1 MVEKVGD
8 KHYWEQWAKDIA
20 DIARRHVDNIR
31 RLIEGQGQFRRAFQ
45 SFVKG
50 LRRNIN
56 PNIDDDAAI
65 EMISQHLI
73 TRPVFQALFEDA
85 PFLRE
90 NPISQA
96 MEKLLSLL
104 DKTTY
109 EKDQQQLRKFY
120 DSVRLR
126 CEGIETAEGRQS
138 VIAEL
143 YGTFFK
149 TALSREVERLGIVFT
164 PVEVV
169 DFINQSV
176 ADILKKEFHRTLSD
190 DDVHII
196 DPFTGTGTFL
206 VRMIQQGL
214 IRPDALPYKYHAEL
228 HANEIVLL
236 AYYIASVNIENAYHD
251 AAGGPYAPFPGI
263 CLTDTFQLYEKTAA
277 EKAELDGMDDP
288 YFAKNSKRADD
299 QRRQPMKVIIGNPPY
314 SAKQTSAN
322 DNAQNESYPYL
333 ESRIAETYAAGTNA
347 TNKNALYDSYI
358 KAFRWAS
365 DRLGENG
372 GVIGFVTN
380 AGWLDGQAMNGLRTC
395 FEKEFTSIYV
405 YNLRGNARSKG
416 ETRRKEAGNVFGGGS
431 RTPIAITILVKN
443 PAAKTEKASIYYR
456 AMDDYLSRE
465 AKLAT
470 VKALKSAAS
479 TQFTQKVLKPNEQ
492 GDWLNQRSNL
502 FPSFPA
508 IQPEKKFDEK
518 TESIFTVNS
527 RGYETGR
534 DAWVY
539 GFSVKN
545 TQDNLSRMIDFYLK
559 ELARYKAEK
568 NDVNNVKDFLNK
580 DTTKISWTRSLINS
594 IQREKT
600 ITYLPHSF
608 REAIYRPFCKEFV
621 YFGNDL
627 ITYPGQMPNF
637 FPLTSNMN
645 LLICLSGAGNAQE
658 PSCLIVN
665 HIVDVNSFEAGTQ
678 CFPLY
683 WYERKVDEGSL
694 FDTAK
699 EPEYIRHD
707 GISDA
712 ILKEA
717 RRQYGDDNISKED
730 IFFYVYGFLHS
741 PEYRTQFDADLKKS
755 LPRVPFVDRADDFA
769 AFRDAGRA
777 LAELHL
783 HYEDQPAPEGVVVEK
798 SADDFRVEK
807 MRFAKTGKAKDKSTI
822 IYNGAITIRNIPQ
835 EVYNYVLN
843 GRSAVEWIMERYQ
856 VTTDKASGIRNDPN
870 DWAREHDDPSYILRL
885 LLSVMTVSLR
895 TMDIVRR
902 LPKVNFLAQD

>member
-1 MVEKVGD
+1 M
-8 KHYWEQWAKDIA
+8 
-20 DIARRHVDNIR
+20 
-31 RLIEGQGQFRRAFQ
+31 
-45 SFVKG
+45 KG
-50 LRRNIN
+50 LRRTIN

-120 DSVRLR
+120 GSVRLR

-277 EKAELDGMDDP
+277 EKAELDNMDDP

-314 SAKQTSAN
+314 SVGQRSAN

-333 ESRIAETYAAGTNA
+333 ESRIAETYAAGTSA

-365 DRLGENG
+365 DRLGESG

-380 AGWLDGQAMNGLRTC
+380 AGWLDGQAMDGLRTC

-405 YNLRGNARSKG
+405 YNLRGNQRTKG
-416 ETRRKEAGNVFGGGS
+416 EMSRKEGGKIFGGGS

-443 PAAKTEKASIYYR
+443 PATETEKASIYYR

-465 AKLAT
+465 AKLAAII
-470 VKALKSAAS
+470 KMKSAANS
-479 TQFTQKVLKPNEQ
+479 KFTQKVLKPNAH
-492 GDWLNQRSNL
+492 GDWLNQRSEL

-508 IQPEKKFDEK
+508 IQPDKKFDEE
-518 TESIFTVNS
+518 TNSIFTVNS

-539 GFSVKN
+539 NFSHDSVVKN
-545 TQDNLSRMIDFYLK
+545 AARMIDFYNSELLRYQASAISKK
-559 ELARYKAEK
+559 EFS
-568 NDVNNVKDFLNK
+568 DFLNR
-580 DTTKISWTRSLINS
+580 DPTKISWTSSLIQTLKRKQAIKFNADLV
-594 IQREKT
+594 RA
-600 ITYLPHSF
+600 SF
-608 REAIYRPFCKEFV
+608 YRPFCKN
-621 YFGNDL
+621 YFYSGKEL
-627 ITYPGQMPNF
+627 IHRIGQIPNF
-637 FPLTSNMN
+637 FPSSTSAN
-645 LLICLSGAGNAQE
+645 LLICISGIG
-658 PSCLIVN
+658 SSDFTTLIVDC
-665 HIVDVNSFEAGTQ
+665 IPCLDMVEKSQ

-683 WYERKVDEGSL
+683 WYERKVEEGSL

-717 RRQYGDDNISKED
+717 RRQYDDDNISKED

-755 LPRVPFVDRADDFA
+755 LPRVPLVDRAEDFA

-783 HYEDQPAPEGVVVEK
+783 HYENQPAPEGVVVEK

-822 IYNGAITIRNIPQ
+822 IYNGAITIRDIPQ
-835 EVYNYVLN
+835 EVYDYVLN

-902 LPKVNFLAQD
+902 LPKVNLLAKD

>member
-1 MVEKVGD
+1 M
-8 KHYWEQWAKDIA
+8 
-20 DIARRHVDNIR
+20 
-31 RLIEGQGQFRRAFQ
+31 
-45 SFVKG
+45 KG
-50 LRRNIN
+50 LQRNIN

-73 TRPVFQALFEDA
+73 TRPVFQALFENA
-85 PFLRE
+85 PFLAE

-104 DKTTY
+104 DETAY
-109 EKDQQQLRKFY
+109 ETEQQQLRKFY

-149 TALSREVERLGIVFT
+149 TALSKEVERLGIVFT

-236 AYYIASVNIENAYHD
+236 AYYIASVNIENAYHE
-251 AAGGPYAPFPGI
+251 AVGGPYAPFPGI

-277 EKAELDGMDDP
+277 EKAELDNIDDP

-314 SAKQTSAN
+314 SAKQASAN
-322 DNAQNESYPYL
+322 DDAQNTHYLYL
-333 ESRIAETYAAGTNA
+333 EKHIADTYAQFSSASLLLG
-347 TNKNALYDSYI
+347 LYDSYV

-365 DRLGENG
+365 DRLGKNG
-372 GVIGFVTN
+372 GIIGFVTN
-380 AGWLDGQAMNGLRTC
+380 ATWLDGQSMDGLRKC

-405 YNLRGNARSKG
+405 YNLRGNQRTKG
-416 ETRRKEAGNVFGGGS
+416 EMSRKEGGKIFGGGS

-443 PAAKTEKASIYYR
+443 LSVQAEKATIYYR
-456 AMDDYLSRE
+456 AVEDYLSRE
-465 AKLAT
+465 DKLNAIR
-470 VKALKSAAS
+470 KMKSVTS
-479 TQFTQKVLKPNEQ
+479 TQFAQKILKPNEH
-492 GDWLNQRSNL
+492 GDWINQRS
-502 FPSFPA
+502 
-508 IQPEKKFDEK
+508 
-518 TESIFTVNS
+518 SIFPNWIILGTRDDTAEVTYFKFFSNGS
-527 RGYETGR
+527 LTSH
-534 DAWVY
+534 DAWCY
-539 GFSVKN
+539 NFSENKLCTNMTSCINFYNQQVE
-545 TQDNLSRMIDFYLK
+545 SR
-559 ELARYKAEK
+559 K
-568 NDVNNVKDFLNK
+568 NDKDYICNRNPQ
-580 DTTKISWTRSLINS
+580 KISWSPNLLRDFQKGKSSNDFSRQHL
-594 IQREKT
+594 KVCM
-600 ITYLPHSF
+600 
-608 REAIYRPFCKEFV
+608 YRPFCKEHL
-621 YFGNDL
+621 YFEHQWNERQ
-627 ITYPGQMPNF
+627 GQMEQL
-637 FPLTSNMN
+637 FPDKATRN
-645 LLICLSGAGNAQE
+645 LIICTNGKGAKESFTCYVSDMMLDLNAF
-658 PSCLIVN
+658 
-665 HIVDVNSFEAGTQ
+665 DAGTK

-699 EPEYIRHD
+699 EQEYIRHD
-707 GISDA
+707 GISDF

-717 RRQYGDDNISKED
+717 RRQYDDANISKED

-755 LPRVPFVDRADDFA
+755 LPRVPLVDRADDFA

-777 LAELHL
+777 LAKLHL

-798 SADDFRVEK
+798 SVNDFRVEK
-807 MRFAKTGKAKDKSTI
+807 MRFAKIGKAKDKSTI
-822 IYNGAITIRNIPQ
+822 IYNDAITIRDIPQ
-835 EVYNYVLN
+835 EVYDYVLN
-843 GRSAVEWIMERYQ
+843 GRSAVEWVMERYQ

-870 DWAREHDDPSYILRL
+870 DWALEHDDPQYILQL

-902 LPKVNFLAQD
+902 LPKIDFLKKE

>member
-1 MVEKVGD
+1 M
-8 KHYWEQWAKDIA
+8 
-20 DIARRHVDNIR
+20 
-31 RLIEGQGQFRRAFQ
+31 
-45 SFVKG
+45 KG
-50 LRRNIN
+50 LQRNIN

-65 EMISQHLI
+65 EMLSQHLI
-73 TRPVFQALFEDA
+73 TRPVFQALFENA
-85 PFLRE
+85 PFLAE

-104 DKTTY
+104 DETAY
-109 EKDQQQLRKFY
+109 ETEQQQLEKFY
-120 DSVRLR
+120 KSVQLR

-149 TALSREVERLGIVFT
+149 TALSKEVERLGIVYT

-176 ADILKKEFHRTLSD
+176 ADLLKKEFHRTLSD
-190 DDVHII
+190 EDVHII

-214 IRPDALPYKYHAEL
+214 IRPNALPCKYHAEL

-236 AYYIASVNIENAYHD
+236 AYYIASVNIETAYHD

-277 EKAELDGMDDP
+277 EKAELDNMDDP

-333 ESRIAETYAAGTNA
+333 ESRIAETYAAGTKA

-365 DRLGENG
+365 DRLGEHG
-372 GVIGFVTN
+372 GIIGFVTN
-380 AGWLDGQAMNGLRTC
+380 AGWLDGQAMDGLRKC
-395 FEKEFTSIYV
+395 FEREFTSIYV
-405 YNLRGNARSKG
+405 YNLRGNQRTKG
-416 ETRRKEAGNVFGGGS
+416 EVSRKEGGKIFGGGS

-443 PAAKTEKASIYYR
+443 PAVKTDKATIYYR

-465 AKLAT
+465 DKLAAIT
-470 VKALKSAAS
+470 KMKSAANS
-479 TQFTQKVLKPNEQ
+479 KFTQKVLKPNAQ
-492 GDWLNQRSNL
+492 GDWLNQRSDL

-508 IQPEKKFDEK
+508 IQPAKKFDEE
-518 TESIFTVNS
+518 TTSIFTVNS

-539 GFSVKN
+539 GFSVKS
-545 TQDNLSRMIDFYLK
+545 TQSNLSRMIDFYAK
-559 ELARYKAEK
+559 ELTRYKAAENK
-568 NDVNNVKDFLNK
+568 VDNIKDFLNK
-580 DTTKISWTRSLINS
+580 DATKISWTRSLINS
-594 IQREKT
+594 IQRGKS

-608 REAIYRPFCKEFV
+608 REAMYRPFCKEAV
-621 YFGNDL
+621 YFDHDL
-627 ITYPGQMPNF
+627 ITYPGQMPIL
-637 FPLTSNMN
+637 FPSFTKAN
-645 LLICLSGAGNAQE
+645 LLICISGIGGNGGSNDKDSF
-658 PSCLIVN
+658 SCFITN
-665 HIVDVNSFEAGTQ
+665 MIADVQILANAQ

-694 FDTAK
+694 FAAQK
-699 EPEYIRHD
+699 EQEYIRHD

-712 ILKEA
+712 ILTEA
-717 RRQYGDDNISKED
+717 RKQYGDDNISKED

-741 PEYRTQFDADLKKS
+741 PEYRTQFNADLKKS
-755 LPRVPFVDRADDFA
+755 LPRVPLVDRAEDFA

-777 LAELHL
+777 LADLHL
-783 HYEDQPAPEGVVVEK
+783 HYEDQPAPEGVTIEK
-798 SADDFRVEK
+798 RADDFIVEK
-807 MRFAKTGKAKDKSTI
+807 MRFAKNSKAKDKSTI
-822 IYNGAITIRNIPQ
+822 LYNDAITISHIPS
-835 EVYNYVLN
+835 EMYDYVLN
-843 GRSAVEWIMERYQ
+843 GRSAVEWVMERYQ

-870 DWAREHDDPSYILRL
+870 DWALEHDDPQYILRL

-902 LPKVNFLAQD
+902 LPKIDFLKKE

>member
-1 MVEKVGD
+1 M
-8 KHYWEQWAKDIA
+8 
-20 DIARRHVDNIR
+20 
-31 RLIEGQGQFRRAFQ
+31 
-45 SFVKG
+45 KG

-299 QRRQPMKVIIGNPPY
+299 QRRQPMKVIIANPPY
-314 SAKQTSAN
+314 SIGQRSQN
-322 DNAQNESYPYL
+322 DNAQNTRYPYL
-333 ESRIAETYAAGTNA
+333 EKRIAETYVQESNA
-347 TNKNALYDSYI
+347 TQLKGLYDSYI

-365 DRLGENG
+365 DRLGAGG

-380 AGWLDGQAMNGLRTC
+380 AGWLSTQAMDGLRKC
-395 FEKEFTSIYV
+395 FEQEFSNIYV
-405 YNLRGNARSKG
+405 YNLRGDARRKG
-416 ETRRKEAGNVFGGGS
+416 EMRRKEAGNVFGGGS
-431 RTPIAITILVKN
+431 RTPIAVTILVKN
-443 PAAKTEKASIYYR
+443 PTVKTEKAIIYYR
-456 AMDDYLSRE
+456 EIEDYLSRE
-465 AKLAT
+465 DKL
-470 VKALKSAAS
+470 KALKKMKSAAS
-479 TQFTQKVLKPNEQ
+479 VQFTQKVLKPNEQ
-492 GDWLNQRSNL
+492 GDWINQRSEV
-502 FPSFPA
+502 FPNWTILGA
-508 IQPEKKFDEK
+508 RKKADADFEI
-518 TESIFTVNS
+518 SYFTLYSNGPVTS
-527 RGYETGR
+527 R
-534 DAWVY
+534 DAWCY
-539 GFSVKN
+539 NFSKPALEKHMQN
-545 TQDNLSRMIDFYLK
+545 CIAFYNLQL
-559 ELARYKAEK
+559 EK
-568 NDVNNVKDFLNK
+568 FRESSIWTHNNDPQ
-580 DTTKISWTRSLINS
+580 KISWSRSLNNRFS
-594 IQREKT
+594 KQQT
-600 ITYLPHSF
+600 ITPYKKEYLYTCT
-608 REAIYRPFCKEFV
+608 YRPFCKEKF
-621 YFGNDL
+621 YFQKEWNEMQYRMPAIFPTPDTSNLIICINGTGAKSEFSTL
-627 ITYPGQMPNF
+627 ITNSPADFQILPN
-637 FPLTSNMN
+637 
-645 LLICLSGAGNAQE
+645 A
-658 PSCLIVN
+658 
-665 HIVDVNSFEAGTQ
+665 Q

-707 GISDA
+707 GISDT

-717 RRQYGDDNISKED
+717 RQQYDDDNISKED

-755 LPRVPFVDRADDFA
+755 LPHVPLVDRADDFA

-783 HYEDQPAPEGVVVEK
+783 HYENQPAPEGVVVEK

-822 IYNGAITIRNIPQ
+822 IYNGAITIRDIPQ
-835 EVYNYVLN
+835 DVYDYVLN

>member
-1 MVEKVGD
+1 M
-8 KHYWEQWAKDIA
+8 
-20 DIARRHVDNIR
+20 
-31 RLIEGQGQFRRAFQ
+31 
-45 SFVKG
+45 KG
-50 LRRNIN
+50 LQRNIN

-73 TRPVFQALFEDA
+73 TRPVFQALFENA
-85 PFLRE
+85 PFLAE

-104 DKTTY
+104 DETAY
-109 EKDQQQLRKFY
+109 ETEQQKLRKFY

-149 TALSREVERLGIVFT
+149 TALSKEVERLGIVFT

-169 DFINQSV
+169 DFTNQSV

-236 AYYIASVNIENAYHD
+236 AYYIASVNIENAYHE
-251 AAGGPYAPFPGI
+251 AVGGPYAPFPGI

-277 EKAELDGMDDP
+277 EKAELDNIDDP

-314 SAKQTSAN
+314 SIGQRSQN
-322 DNAQNESYPYL
+322 DNAQNIHYPYL
-333 ESRIAETYAAGTNA
+333 EKHIAETYVQESNA
-347 TNKNALYDSYI
+347 TQLKGLYDSYI

-365 DRLGENG
+365 DRLGTGG

-380 AGWLDGQAMNGLRTC
+380 AGWLNTQAMDGLRKC
-395 FEKEFTSIYV
+395 FEREFTSIYV
-405 YNLRGNARSKG
+405 YNLRGDQRTKG
-416 ETRRKEAGNVFGGGS
+416 EMSRKEGGKIFGSGS

-443 PAAKTEKASIYYR
+443 PASKTEKATIYYHEVE
-456 AMDDYLSRE
+456 DYLSRDD
-465 AKLAT
+465 KL
-470 VKALKSAAS
+470 KAIKKMKSVAS
-479 TQFTQKVLKPNEQ
+479 AQFTQKVLKPNEQ
-492 GDWLNQRSNL
+492 GDWINQRSEF
-502 FPSFPA
+502 FPNWT
-508 IQPEKKFDEK
+508 ILGNRKKVDTNSEI
-518 TESIFTVNS
+518 SYFTLYSNGPVTS
-527 RGYETGR
+527 R
-534 DAWVY
+534 DAWCY
-539 GFSVKN
+539 SFSKHALEKHMQN
-545 TQDNLSRMIDFYLK
+545 CIAFYDSQLAAFKENHIDAHDNDPQ
-559 ELARYKAEK
+559 
-568 NDVNNVKDFLNK
+568 
-580 DTTKISWTRSLINS
+580 KISWSRSLNNRFNKHQI
-594 IQREKT
+594 IAPYKK
-600 ITYLPHSF
+600 SF
-608 REAIYRPFCKEFV
+608 IYTCMYRPFCKENF
-621 YFGNDL
+621 YFQKEWNEMQYRIPAIFPTPNASNLVICVSGTGAKND
-627 ITYPGQMPNF
+627 F
-637 FPLTSNMN
+637 
-645 LLICLSGAGNAQE
+645 
-658 PSCLIVN
+658 SCLISN
-665 HIVDVNSFEAGTQ
+665 TILDLNAMEAGAQ
-678 CFPLY
+678 HFPLC
-683 WYERKVDEGSL
+683 WYERKVEEGSL
-694 FDTAK
+694 FDTEK
-699 EPEYIRHD
+699 ETEYIRHD

-712 ILKEA
+712 ILQEV
-717 RRQYGDDNISKED
+717 RRQYDDANISKED

-755 LPRVPFVDRADDFA
+755 LPRVPLVDRLEDFA

-798 SADDFRVEK
+798 SDDDFRVEK
-807 MRFAKTGKAKDKSTI
+807 MRFAKIGKAKDKSTI
-822 IYNGAITIRNIPQ
+822 IYNDAITIRDIPTA
-835 EVYNYVLN
+835 VYDYVLN
-843 GRSAVEWIMERYQ
+843 GRSAVEWVMERYQ

>member
-1 MVEKVGD
+1 M
-8 KHYWEQWAKDIA
+8 
-20 DIARRHVDNIR
+20 
-31 RLIEGQGQFRRAFQ
+31 
-45 SFVKG
+45 KG

-73 TRPVFQALFEDA
+73 TRPVFQALFEGA
-85 PFLRE
+85 PFLSE

-176 ADILKKEFHRTLSD
+176 ADILKEEFHRTLSD

-214 IRPDALPYKYHAEL
+214 IRPDALPYKYRAEL

-277 EKAELDGMDDP
+277 EKAELDNMDDP

-299 QRRQPMKVIIGNPPY
+299 QRRQPMKVIVGNPPY
-314 SAKQTSAN
+314 SIGQKTQN
-322 DNAQNESYPYL
+322 DNAQNEYYPFL
-333 ESRIAETYAAGTNA
+333 ENRISETYIKSANA
-347 TNKNALYDSYI
+347 VNTKALHDSYS

-365 DRLGENG
+365 DRLGTG
-372 GVIGFVTN
+372 GGIIGFVTN
-380 AGWLDGQAMNGLRTC
+380 AGWLDSHAMDGLRKC
-395 FEKEFTSIYV
+395 FEREFTSIYV
-405 YNLRGNARSKG
+405 YNLRGDQRTKG
-416 ETRRKEAGNVFGGGS
+416 ELSRKEGGKIFGSGS

-443 PAAKTEKASIYYR
+443 SATKAEKATIYYR
-456 AMDDYLSRE
+456 EVGDYLSRKD
-465 AKLAT
+465 KLAA
-470 VKALKSAAS
+470 VKKLKSATS
-479 TQFTQKVLKPNEQ
+479 VQFTQKVLKPNVH
-492 GDWLNQRSNL
+492 GDWINQRSDTFSQWLILGNRKEN
-502 FPSFPA
+502 S
-508 IQPEKKFDEK
+508 DK
-518 TESIFTVNS
+518 TFFEVFSNGVVTN
-527 RGYETGR
+527 R
-534 DAWVY
+534 DAWCY
-539 GFSVKN
+539 NFSQVALRKN
-545 TQDNLSRMIDFYLK
+545 MQNCISFFNSQIELLSNHTISDYD
-559 ELARYKAEK
+559 K
-568 NDVNNVKDFLNK
+568 NPKR
-580 DTTKISWTRSLINS
+580 ISWSVSLIRDWNKK
-594 IQREKT
+594 IQSPLYDVSYKR
-600 ITYLPHSF
+600 ICM
-608 REAIYRPFCKEFV
+608 YRPFCKEHL
-621 YFGNDL
+621 YFLKQWNERHSQL
-627 ITYPGQMPNF
+627 AKIFPN
-637 FPLTSNMN
+637 PNSMN
-645 LLICLSGAGNAQE
+645 LVICVSGTGAKNDF
-658 PSCLIVN
+658 SCLISN
-665 HIVDVNSFEAGTQ
+665 TILDLNAMEAGAQ
-678 CFPLY
+678 HFPLY

-717 RRQYGDDNISKED
+717 RQQYDDDNISKED

-755 LPRVPFVDRADDFA
+755 LPRVPLVDRAEDFA

-807 MRFAKTGKAKDKSTI
+807 MRFAKIGKAKDKSTI
-822 IYNGAITIRNIPQ
+822 IYNDAITIRDIPQ
-835 EVYNYVLN
+835 EVYDYVLN
-843 GRSAVEWIMERYQ
+843 GRSAVEWVMERYQ